1 MEFARRCSVFWSP
14 CARRKEE
21 GEANGTASVFGQARG
36 GFKAL
41 LRRQDV
47 HGAWPAQQ
55 KAGDGWRTRSVKL
68 LRRSAMTVLKIF

>member
-1 MEFARRCSVFWSP
+1 LAFQQSDGEQRGRRN
-14 CARRKEE
+14 E
-21 GEANGTASVFGQARG
+21 NGAASALGQARG

-47 HGAWPAQQ
+47 HGAWPARQ
-55 KAGDGWRTRSVKL
+55 KAGDGWRTRGVKL